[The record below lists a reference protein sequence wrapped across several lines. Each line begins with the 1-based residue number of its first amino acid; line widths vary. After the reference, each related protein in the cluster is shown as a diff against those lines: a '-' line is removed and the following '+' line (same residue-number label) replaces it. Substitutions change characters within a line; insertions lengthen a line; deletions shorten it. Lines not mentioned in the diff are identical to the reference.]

1 MSKHGSD
8 KERTFTFFQKYKK
21 DIMTDVLGFEI
32 DNIKLEKPY
41 GKSKIDF
48 FAVDPLRRLEIY
60 IENQIT
66 TSDEAHLKKIVHL
79 INGMNEGIVVWVA
92 LRFNEAHLILVEQEL
107 SRNKHKYIDFY
118 AIEIATDVLEY
129 VSWLD
134 NQFKTHILNNLGI
147 ISQVEEP
154 LKLVYKLEQIPKT
167 FVGNAF
173 IGERIFD
180 FNRIEDLRDYIMA
193 KLQKKIPYFPN
204 IHYEKRPSKYGSSIH
219 IGAGKEGVT
228 YILNVKNGSGI
239 AFVELYFD
247 KSKEELF
254 NLFKFHLPSMK
265 IQIHPNIQLKKRKIG
280 VYFKPSVELDETIGV
295 LAVILD
301 RMIKYFSPYTYAKL

>member
-66 TSDEAHLKKIVHL
+66 PSDEAHLKKIVHL

-118 AIEIATDVLEY
+118 AIEIASDVLEY

-134 NQFKTHILNNLGI
+134 KQFKTHILSNLGI

-154 LKLVYKLEQIPKT
+154 MKLVYKLEQIPKT

-173 IGERIFD
+173 VGERIFD
-180 FNRIEDLRDYIMA
+180 INRIEDLRDYIME
-193 KLQKKIPYFPN
+193 KLQEKIPYFPN

-265 IQIHPNIQLKKRKIG
+265 IQVHPDIQFRERKIG
-280 VYFKPSVELDETIGV
+280 VYFKPFTELEETIGEI
-295 LAVILD
+295 AVILD
-301 RMIKYFSPYTYAKL
+301 KMIKYFSPYTYR

>member
-1 MSKHGSD
+1 MSKNGSD

-21 DIMTDVLGFEI
+21 DIMTDVLGFEM

-66 TSDEAHLKKIVHL
+66 PSDEAHLKKIIHL
-79 INGMNEGIVVWVA
+79 INGMNEGIIVWVA

-134 NQFKTHILNNLGI
+134 KQFKNHILNNLGI

-154 LKLVYKLEQIPKT
+154 MKLVYKLEQIPKT

-173 IGERIFD
+173 IGKRIFD
-180 FNRIEDLRDYIMA
+180 FNRIEDLREYTLG
-193 KLQKKIPYFPN
+193 KLQEKIPYFPN
-204 IHYEKRPSKYGSSIH
+204 LHYEKRPSKYGSSIH

-228 YILNVKNGSGI
+228 YILSVRNGRGQ
-239 AFVELYFD
+239 AFAELYFD
-247 KSKEELF
+247 RCQIELF
-254 NLFKFHLPSMK
+254 NVFKYHLPSMQS
-265 IQIHPNIQLKKRKIG
+265 QIHPNIQFKERKIG
-280 VYFKPSVELDETIGV
+280 VYFKPFTELEETIGEI
-295 LAVILD
+295 AVILD
-301 RMIKYFSPYTYAKL
+301 KMIKYFSPYTYR